1 MKTIPFRHLLLVLAI
16 PVLFFSC
23 KSGEKLYNKGRYAE
37 SVRLFVKKLQHKPKD
52 EAANRLLATA
62 YQHAQQESDNRV
74 NGYLQGNNALK
85 WEYVRNEYR
94 DMQSLYT
101 AIHSSPAA
109 LQLVQPKDYT
119 AAITGAQE
127 NAAEV
132 RYSAAASLL
141 QQNTKADARR
151 AFDELE
157 AALQLVPN
165 YKDAAQLR
173 EEAFDLGVVNVMVS
187 NLEVR
192 APYYQFTANQFRN
205 YLIQGL
211 QQGNVN
217 RFVQFYDQGIA
228 QQENIR
234 PDESLELYFY
244 DFVVG
249 ETYVDRLQRDV
260 SKEIVLKTTKDSTGK
275 ENNIT
280 QTVKATLFITTKT
293 VVSKGLLDYLITD
306 QMNGKLLKNGRIP
319 GSFTWRNQFGTYK
332 GDERAL
338 SDEDKKLMGGRDVPP
353 PPPADL
359 FIEFTK
365 PIYATLTRDL
375 QSFYAV
381 LPGK

>member
-1 MKTIPFRHLLLVLAI
+1 MKTIPLKHLLLVFAI
-16 PVLFFSC
+16 PVLLFSC

-37 SVRLFVKKLQHKPKD
+37 SVRLFVKKLQRKPKD

-132 RYSAAASLL
+132 RYNTATSLL
-141 QQNTKADARR
+141 QRNNKADARQ
-151 AFDELE
+151 AFDEFD
-157 AALQLVPN
+157 AALKLVPN

-173 EEAFDLGVVNVMVS
+173 EEAYELGVVNVMVS

-217 RFVQFYDQGIA
+217 RFVQFYDEGTG

-234 PDESLELYFY
+234 PDEFIELYFY

-260 SKEIVLKTTKDSTGK
+260 SKEVVIKTTKDSTGK
-275 ENNIT
+275 ETNI
-280 QTVKATLFITTKT
+280 IC
-293 VVSKGLLDYLITD
+293 G
-306 QMNGKLLKNGRIP
+306 N
-319 GSFTWRNQFGTYK
+319 
-332 GDERAL
+332 E
-338 SDEDKKLMGGRDVPP
+338 
-353 PPPADL
+353 
-359 FIEFTK
+359 
-365 PIYATLTRDL
+365 
-375 QSFYAV
+375 
-381 LPGK
+381 